1 MTVHT
6 GDLDSLDIAPVQLA
20 ATMAIL
26 FEVAI
31 DAVHAFFE
39 MDVLQV
45 YRDTGALFRAISRF
59 TDTSL

>member
-6 GDLDSLDIAPVQLA
+6 GDLDRLDIPSVQLP

-31 DAVHAFFE
+31 DTVHTFFE

-45 YRDTGALFRAISRF
+45 HRDASALFGAISGL
-59 TDTSL
+59 TNTTL